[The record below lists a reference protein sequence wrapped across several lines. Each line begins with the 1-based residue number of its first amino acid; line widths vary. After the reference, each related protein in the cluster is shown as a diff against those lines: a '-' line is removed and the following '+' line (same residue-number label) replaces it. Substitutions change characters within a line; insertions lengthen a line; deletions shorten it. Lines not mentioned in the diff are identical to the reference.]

1 MKKCLRVGMKREG
14 EKHISVYFP
23 LITLLSGM
31 ICAQLENVGLYL
43 CLKCVKCAIGQ
54 PC

>member
-1 MKKCLRVGMKREG
+1 MKREG

-43 CLKCVKCAIGQ
+43 SLNVLSVQ
-54 PC
+54 SVNPVRFYQHNY